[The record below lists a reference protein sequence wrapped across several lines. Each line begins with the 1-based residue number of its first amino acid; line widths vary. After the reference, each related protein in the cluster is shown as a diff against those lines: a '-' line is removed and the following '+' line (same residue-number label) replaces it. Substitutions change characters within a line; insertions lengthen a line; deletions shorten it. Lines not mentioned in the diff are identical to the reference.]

1 MTYVSA
7 ISMVRSEYGH
17 KPLTVHRLKAHAPAD
32 PPH

>member
-1 MTYVSA
+1 
-7 ISMVRSEYGH
+7 MVRSEYGH